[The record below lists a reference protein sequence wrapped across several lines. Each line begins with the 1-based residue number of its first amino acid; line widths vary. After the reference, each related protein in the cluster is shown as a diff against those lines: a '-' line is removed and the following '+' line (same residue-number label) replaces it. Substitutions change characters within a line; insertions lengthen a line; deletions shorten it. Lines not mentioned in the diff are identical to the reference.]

1 MLSSFLKLTAPPK
14 NGFRQKYIE
23 EKKLILELE
32 THIAGIQQKSIHM
45 YRFFLLYVCLHTTHM
60 SHVLGGPKGVIEPGN
75 TIISSFEPSS
85 GCWQLKLE
93 PLVL

>member
-32 THIAGIQQKSIHM
+32 THIAGIQQFKKPILSLKNLFICIGIFCYM
-45 YRFFLLYVCLHTTHM
+45 CVYTPLICLM
-60 SHVLGGPKGVIEPGN
+60 
-75 TIISSFEPSS
+75 F
-85 GCWQLKLE
+85 
-93 PLVL
+93 

>member
-32 THIAGIQQKSIHM
+32 THIAGIQQFKKPILSLKI
-45 YRFFLLYVCLHTTHM
+45 YSYV
-60 SHVLGGPKGVIEPGN
+60 
-75 TIISSFEPSS
+75 
-85 GCWQLKLE
+85 
-93 PLVL
+93 